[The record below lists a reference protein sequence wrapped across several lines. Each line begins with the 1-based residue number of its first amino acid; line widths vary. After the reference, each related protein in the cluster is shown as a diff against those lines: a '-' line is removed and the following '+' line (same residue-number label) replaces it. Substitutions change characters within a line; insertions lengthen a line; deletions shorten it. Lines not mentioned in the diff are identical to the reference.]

1 MVRQRGCFWWTEKH
15 RHGDE
20 QKPGGFRGS
29 SEKFRINK
37 DHGPGRRHSWKSGV
51 GVRLLRA
58 KGVVHKWRARSSGSH
73 GAGTP
78 ALCPRLILFYETQIP
93 GAMFLYGICELNIYF
108 VWGQSIYY
116 SHLFGGKHIREKYTL
131 KQISLPPPISTT
143 YRKNTAIQK
152 KKKKKH
158 THTQQNQE
166 TESYIEGSAFHCRCN
181 KVHVYKQSQPSS
193 TGVPPAC
200 IL

>member
-143 YRKNTAIQK
+143 YRKKTAIQK
-152 KKKKKH
+152 KKKKKTH
-158 THTQQNQE
+158 THTAKPRN
-166 TESYIEGSAFHCRCN
+166 
-181 KVHVYKQSQPSS
+181 
-193 TGVPPAC
+193 
-200 IL
+200 